1 MFKVI
6 FRFFVKILL
15 SLRYKV
21 EIIGLDSIDI
31 KKGFLILPNHPAEI
45 DPVILTAFLGTKFD
59 PRPIVL
65 EDFFNSPALHWL
77 FKMLR
82 ALPLPNIEEG
92 RSEFKALRIKN
103 TLEEIKL
110 GLENGDNI
118 LLYPS
123 GRLSRNGEEKIGG
136 ASALHTLLK
145 ENPDADI
152 LLART
157 KGLWG
162 SSFSWIFENDRPDL
176 RDRFLFSAKVL
187 LINLLFF
194 TPRRKV
200 VIEIEKLPESFQ
212 RNGDKIIQNQFLEKW
227 YDFYGKES
235 LTLISYNLWTRS
247 LPEISEKILKEVSDI
262 KNVSEEIQKGVCEEF
277 ARMKK
282 CKPEE
287 ISSGMDLRSD
297 LGLDSLE
304 IADVMS
310 WLDDKF
316 EVVDVSLTELT
327 TVGAVMELA
336 AKIPLNKGSEE
347 VVDFQISNNKFQIT
361 KDWTNTNRPEV
372 ALSEGKI
379 IQECFLK
386 TCDKMGK
393 TAACAD
399 NISGILSYKKLK
411 IGVLLLADVIR
422 ELPGKRVGV
431 MMPSSVGADVV
442 TLAIMLA
449 GKVPVMINWTLGI
462 RNLNH
467 VIEVS
472 EIETILTSMKF
483 LDNLD
488 NVSFGGEIF
497 KLFVFLENI
506 KNKKLGL
513 NKKIKAVYNSGKSAE
528 KLLKYLKLKKVS
540 EKDEAVVLF
549 TSGSEAVP
557 KGVPLTHQNIL
568 TNIKNSITEISF
580 NKKDTVYAFLPPF
593 HSFGLTATLFLPI
606 LSGLKVVHYPNPT
619 EARKLTKGIKKWKIT
634 LVFGTPTFHAGILKA
649 ASPNQLDSVRL
660 FVAGAE
666 KAPDSLYK
674 NIKNLPGNSQLLEG
688 YGITECS
695 PIVSVHRF
703 GEPAEGVGR
712 PLPGVDVL
720 IVDIETQKPI
730 LQTEQGMILVSGKSV
745 FKGYL
750 GKNPPNP
757 FVVINEKKWYITGD
771 LGYLSK
777 NGAIIIAGRL
787 KRFVKI
793 GGEMISLPAIEEV
806 LKEEWPPDDDGPV
819 VAIEAYEI
827 EGQRPKIVLFTKE
840 NIEVDY
846 ANKLLNSAGFGN
858 IVKISEVRK
867 IETVPLL
874 GTGKTD
880 YKFLKNLM

>member
-45 DPVILTAFLGTKFD
+45 DPVILTAFLGSKFD

-65 EDFFNSPALHWL
+65 EDFFNSPALQWL

-82 ALPLPNIEEG
+82 ALPMPNIEEG

-103 TLEEIKL
+103 TLKEIKS

-123 GRLSRNGEEKIGG
+123 GRLSRNGDEKLGG
-136 ASALHTLLK
+136 ASALNTLLK
-145 ENPDADI
+145 ENPDTKI

-162 SSFSWIFENDRPDL
+162 SSFSWVFENGRPDL
-176 RDRFLFSAKVL
+176 GKRFLFGAKVL

-200 VIEIEKLPESFQ
+200 VIELEKLPENFP
-212 RNGDKIIQNQFLEKW
+212 RNGDKINQNKFLENW

-235 LTLISYNLWTRS
+235 LTLISYNFWTRS
-247 LPEISEKILKEVSDI
+247 LPEVHEKKSKEVSDI
-262 KNVSEEIQKGVCEEF
+262 KSIPKEIQKGVCEEF

-287 ISSGMDLRSD
+287 ISPDMDLRSN

-336 AKIPLNKGSEE
+336 NGKLDDKS
-347 VVDFQISNNKFQIT
+347 QISNFKFEISNL
-361 KDWTNTNRPEV
+361 WTETNRPEV
-372 ALSEGKI
+372 GLPKAKT

-386 TCDKMGK
+386 TCDRMGK

-411 IGVLLLADVIR
+411 IGVLLLANVIKD
-422 ELPGKRVGV
+422 LPGKRIGV
-431 MMPSSVGADVV
+431 MMPASVGADVI
-442 TLAIMLA
+442 TLATMLA
-449 GKVPVMINWTLGI
+449 GKVPVMINWTLGV
-462 RNLNH
+462 RNLKH
-467 VIEVS
+467 VIDVS
-472 EIETILTSMKF
+472 GLENILTSMKF

-488 NVSFGGEIF
+488 NVSFGEEIF
-497 KLFVFLENI
+497 KKFVFLENI
-506 KNKKLGL
+506 KKEKLSMV
-513 NKKIKAVYNSGKSAE
+513 KKIKAVYNSGKSSG
-528 KLLKYLKLKKVS
+528 KLLKYLNLTNVS
-540 EKDEAVVLF
+540 DDNEAVVLF

-568 TNIKNSITEISF
+568 SNISASLSEISITKTDSVF
-580 NKKDTVYAFLPPF
+580 GFLPPF
-593 HSFGLTATLFLPI
+593 HSFGLTATLFMPI
-606 LSGLKVVHYPNPT
+606 LSGLKIAHYPNPT
-619 EARKLTKGIKKWKIT
+619 EARKLVQGIKKWSAT
-634 LVFGTPTFHAGILKA
+634 LIFGTPTFHAGILKA
-649 ASPNQLDSVRL
+649 ALQYQLDSVRL

-666 KAPDSLYK
+666 KAPASLYK
-674 NIKNLPGNSQLLEG
+674 NIENLPGNAQLLEG

-695 PIVSVHRF
+695 PIVSVNRP
-703 GEPAEGVGR
+703 GETSEGVGR

-730 LQTEQGMILVSGKSV
+730 VQSEQGMILVSGKSI

-750 GKNPPNP
+750 GENPPNP
-757 FVVINEKKWYITGD
+757 FVEINEKIWYITGD

-777 NGAIIIAGRL
+777 NGSIIIAGRL

-819 VAIEAYEI
+819 VAVEAYEI
-827 EGQRPKIVLFTKE
+827 EDQRPKIILFTKE

-858 IVKISEVRK
+858 IVKISEVK
-867 IETVPLL
+867 KLDAIPLL